1 MKTKV
6 MTMNDKTIK
15 IFDLAK
21 EMVDILSS
29 MNKDELKC
37 LKLEYDIAFKRVELA
52 TLKKKL
58 QGSDSNEYRRL

>member
-1 MKTKV
+1 M
-6 MTMNDKTIK
+6 DSKTIK

-29 MNKDELKC
+29 MNKDELKY
-37 LKLEYDIAFKRVELA
+37 LKLEYDIVFKRVELA

-58 QGSDSNEYRRL
+58 QGSDSNVKD

>member
-1 MKTKV
+1 MI
-6 MTMNDKTIK
+6 MSDKAIK

-29 MNKDELKC
+29 MNKDELKY
-37 LKLEYDIAFKRVELA
+37 LKLEYDIVFKRVELA

-58 QGSDSNEYRRL
+58 QGSDSNVKD